1 MYIASYIYCQGK
13 LLYRLYVVQMPLEFE
28 DLLLPPT
35 YCTLQTV
42 CDQNISLGNWCGTLL
57 RTCRQTLRLYT
68 TRTTHCGSS
77 NDHGRSHIVH
87 NNTYRYPVHTCDIWL
102 TSVIFWR
109 LHVAGSAIHE

>member
-13 LLYRLYVVQMPLEFE
+13 LLYWLYVVQMPLEFE

-57 RTCRQTLRLYT
+57 KLVDKLCVYIQQELL
-68 TRTTHCGSS
+68 
-77 NDHGRSHIVH
+77 IVGLAM
-87 NNTYRYPVHTCDIWL
+87 TMVG
-102 TSVIFWR
+102 VI
-109 LHVAGSAIHE
+109 